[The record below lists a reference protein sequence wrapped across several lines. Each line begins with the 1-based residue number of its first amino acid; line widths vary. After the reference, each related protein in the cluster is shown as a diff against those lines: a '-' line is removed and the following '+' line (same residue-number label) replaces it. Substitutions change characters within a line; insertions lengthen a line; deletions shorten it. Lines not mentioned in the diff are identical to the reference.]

1 MAKAETQ
8 TMMNATIITIV
19 ATSLTRLNICLSCL
33 MKPMR
38 KPVPMKET
46 TTPMLYRMAK
56 SAREPDKTSSEP
68 MSDKTKPP
76 IKLIKFKERQSSV
89 CRVLG

>member
-1 MAKAETQ
+1 
-8 TMMNATIITIV
+8 
-19 ATSLTRLNICLSCL
+19 
-33 MKPMR
+33 
-38 KPVPMKET
+38 MKET

-76 IKLIKFKERQSSV
+76 IKLIEGQEQRLSV
-89 CRVLG
+89 D